1 MVVNAIGT
9 DIEEIERVREVVER
23 WGDKFLRRVFTDDEI
38 AYCNGLAEKYGS
50 MAARFAAKEA
60 VIKAL
65 GLGKGHGLCWKD
77 IEIVNNKNGK
87 PSVKLYGNARKL
99 AKEEKVL
106 ISLSHARKYVVAMAV
121 IS

>member
-1 MVVNAIGT
+1 MVINAIGT

-23 WGDKFLRRVFTDDEI
+23 WGDKFVRRVFTDNEI
-38 AYCNGLAEKYGS
+38 EYCNALAEKYGS

-60 VIKAL
+60 VIKAM
-65 GLGKGHGLCWKD
+65 GLAKGHGIRWKD

-87 PSVKLYGNARKL
+87 PRVRLHGNARRHV
-99 AKEEKVL
+99 KEDKVL
-106 ISLSHARKYVVAMAV
+106 VSLSHARKYVVAMAV

>member
-65 GLGKGHGLCWKD
+65 GLGKGHGLRWKD

-87 PSVKLYGNARKL
+87 PCVKLYGNARKL